1 MGLSVPSL
9 HRESTDSL
17 IVFSSCRAKMGA
29 LAALPQFQKC
39 YVPTSTN
46 AAYGC
51 VETTECEMF
60 DMLSGATI
68 ATQGPINETVPN

>member
-1 MGLSVPSL
+1 
-9 HRESTDSL
+9 
-17 IVFSSCRAKMGA
+17 MGA

-68 ATQGPINETVPN
+68 ATQRPINETVPN